1 MELVIPQLYR
11 EKMQVH
17 KSMDRCDLTTLKNY
31 TRNHGNNMPS
41 KWLVIEKTTKM
52 EKMIST

>member
-17 KSMDRCDLTTLKNY
+17 KNMDRCDFTSLKNY
-31 TRNHGNNMPS
+31 IRNHGNSMPS
-41 KWLVIEKTTKM
+41 KWLVTK
-52 EKMIST
+52 KKPLRWKK